1 MEIFRGNTRDVRTGL
16 EYDYLAGHHRP
27 RAQPSDPMDP
37 IEPHF
42 FGSSD
47 RRLFGVYHVP
57 EGRFRS
63 HGVVL
68 CPPGPQRYMRS
79 HMALRQVAM
88 TLAGRGFHVLRFDYY
103 GTGDSAGASDEGN
116 LSEWKANIVS
126 AADDLRE
133 CSGARRLSL
142 IGFRLGATLAA
153 AVPLDLA
160 DLILWDPVVTGGEY
174 IRELRSLHRRQF
186 AGVLFPPRLPR
197 PGVDGDV
204 LGLPF
209 PAQLQTELAT
219 LDLRQVFAARPDH
232 VALVVSD
239 GRQDY
244 TRLRADLERLSGG
257 AVDFR
262 HLPAEVEADQQEAM
276 LVSTT
281 LLESIASVLTRR
293 AS

>member
-1 MEIFRGNTRDVRTGL
+1 
-16 EYDYLAGHHRP
+16 
-27 RAQPSDPMDP
+27 MDP

-88 TLAGRGFHVLRFDYY
+88 TLARRGFHVLRFDYY

-209 PAQLQTELAT
+209 PAQLQTELET

-244 TRLRADLERLSGG
+244 TRLRTDLERLSGG

>member
-1 MEIFRGNTRDVRTGL
+1 
-16 EYDYLAGHHRP
+16 
-27 RAQPSDPMDP
+27 MDP

-42 FGSSD
+42 FGSPD
-47 RRLFGVYHVP
+47 RRLFGIYHVP

-79 HMALRQVAM
+79 HMAMRQVAM
-88 TLAGRGFHVLRFDYY
+88 TLARQGFPVLRFDYY

-133 CSGARRLSL
+133 CSGARRLSM

-153 AVPLDLA
+153 AVPLDLTH
-160 DLILWDPVVTGGEY
+160 LILWDPVVTGSEY

-186 AGVLFPPRLPR
+186 AAVLFPPRLPR
-197 PGVDGDV
+197 PGADGDV

-209 PAQLQTELAT
+209 PAQLQTELET
-219 LDLRQVFAARPDH
+219 LDLRQVFAARSDH

-239 GRQDY
+239 SQDH
-244 TRLRADLERLSGG
+244 TRLRTDLERLSGG

-276 LVSTT
+276 LVSTA